1 MHGKHGCEKLKRCR
15 SRKRRKRV
23 KLIIAAAVMMLA
35 LFMSFYFF
43 RVKQLIGERCCD
55 FYSEVM
61 RSACFKAYEGLADDA
76 ALNKILYKVPNG
88 QGDLVVLVDTALLNA
103 LSFNFSSAVKDAF
116 DERALKGVAI
126 GCGVFSALRTFSL
139 CGNKFTVYPKCYCV
153 ADCAAVWRSQV
164 LGERCLNTLCLDIVC
179 TVYSYGVFA
188 AEPVVYAV
196 SFPVVQY
203 FSM

>member
-1 MHGKHGCEKLKRCR
+1 MHGKHACENLKRYR

-23 KLIIAAAVMMLA
+23 KLIIAAAVIMLV

-43 RVKQLIGERCCD
+43 RVRRLIGERCCD
-55 FYSEVM
+55 FYSEVL
-61 RSACFKAYEGLADDA
+61 RSVCFTAYEGLADDA
-76 ALNKILYKVPNG
+76 TLNKILHKVANG
-88 QGDLVVLVDTALLNA
+88 QGDRMVLVDTALLNV
-103 LSFNFSSAVKDAF
+103 LSFNFSSAVQDAF
-116 DERALKGVAI
+116 DMRALKGVAI

-153 ADCAAVWRSQV
+153 ADCTAVWCSQI
-164 LGERCLNTLCLDIVC
+164 LGERSLNTLCLDVVC

-188 AEPVVYAV
+188 VEPVVYAV
-196 SFPVVQY
+196 SFPVAQY